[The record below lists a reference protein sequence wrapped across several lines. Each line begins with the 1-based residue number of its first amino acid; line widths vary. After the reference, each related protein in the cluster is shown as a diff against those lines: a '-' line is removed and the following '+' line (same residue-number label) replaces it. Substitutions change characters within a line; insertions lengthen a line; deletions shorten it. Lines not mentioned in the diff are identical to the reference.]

1 MELNESLRLILSGI
15 KETTEKN
22 GFTLDGKSKS
32 EELPLKTDG
41 ERSYFDF
48 NSDKGKIRIEF
59 SGKQALLFYSE
70 VPASEATDEDLVKA
84 SVNYFNPEEF
94 DQRDIKSLCN
104 EINET
109 IDAHFGSGR
118 QSDAKPKKKPVPVSK
133 AAAKSGSQSY
143 DGNTLANR
151 LTALYPHLKEP
162 YRLNYEKYGEFLAEE
177 FFDNYG
183 TQAII
188 GTIKSGNQADLK
200 RLFKILN
207 DIYENGSSDTQGIIA
222 VTILGHMDNDEK
234 MCKTAEEYMC
244 DDMREIVLLV
254 NKYLASPR
262 GQKAWEKMKNPPA
275 YKPKKQKKP
284 GLFSQMMAQ
293 GAAQNG
299 GMTPP
304 M

>member
-1 MELNESLRLILSGI
+1 MELNEAYRLILSGTQDSI
-15 KETTEKN
+15 ESN
-22 GFTLDGKSKS
+22 GFKLAKQSKPD
-32 EELPLKTDG
+32 ELPLTVDG

-48 NSDKGKIRIEF
+48 TGEKGKVRIEF
-59 SGKQALLFYSE
+59 SGMQALLFYSE
-70 VPASEATDEDLVKA
+70 DAGSDSDEDLIKA
-84 SVNYFNPEEF
+84 SVNYFNADEF

-109 IDAHFGSGR
+109 VNAHFGSADG
-118 QSDAKPKKKPVPVSK
+118 QLSKAKKKPVPVSK

-151 LTALYPHLKEP
+151 LVAIYPHLKEP
-162 YRLNYEKYGEFLAEE
+162 YRLNYEEYGEFLAEE

-183 TQAII
+183 TAAIL
-188 GTIKSGNQADLK
+188 GTIKSKNPQELK

-222 VTILGHMDNDEK
+222 VTILGKMDNDEQ
-234 MCKTAEEYMC
+234 MCSTAAEYMC
-244 DDMREIVLLV
+244 DDMRDIVLLV
-254 NKYLASPR
+254 NKYLATPK
-262 GQKAWEKMKNPPA
+262 GKKAIEKMKNPPP
-275 YKPKKQKKP
+275 YKPKKQKKQ
-284 GLFSQMMAQ
+284 GFFSEMMAA